1 MDGYEWIA
9 EAAAEERDAIA
20 RALAED
26 LLGASRGG
34 RGLVRAE
41 RPADPARALG
51 RDRRERRP
59 QRRIANPSEIRTRT
73 VRADPVRNPSENEK
87 APDGGSRARRSSSV
101 L

>member
-26 LLGASRGG
+26 LAEASRGG
-34 RGLVRAE
+34 KGFVRAE
-41 RPADPARALG
+41 HPADLARALG

-59 QRRIANPSEIRTRT
+59 QRRI
-73 VRADPVRNPSENEK
+73 
-87 APDGGSRARRSSSV
+87 G
-101 L
+101 